1 MRLAGEVRR
10 IGCLGLITVSVEE
23 DLKQNAV
30 VLATF
35 LYHAAMR
42 DEKIPRN

>member
-10 IGCLGLITVSVEE
+10 IGCLGLIAVSVEE
-23 DLKQNAV
+23 DPKQNAV

-42 DEKIPRN
+42 DEKMPRN